1 MKAGKELKRDM
12 ETILMANQ
20 IPVGGG
26 TGTARKL
33 GGLSAWLSTNSV
45 SNGASAGTA
54 GVNPVLTAGI
64 PTTAQINATNKR
76 ACTQDILKSVIKNVY
91 DSGGSPSIIMA
102 GSFNKQTISAF
113 AGIAE
118 NRFQISKPEQGT
130 IIGAADVYVNYH

>member
-1 MKAGKELKRDM
+1 
-12 ETILMANQ
+12 MANQ

-26 TGTARKL
+26 TGVARKC

-64 PTTAQINATNKR
+64 PTTAQVEATNKR

-91 DSGGSPSIIMA
+91 DSGGNPSIIMA
-102 GSFNKQTISAF
+102 GSFNKQTISGF
-113 AGIAE
+113 TGIAA